1 MMVGAGT
8 ANRILARESS
18 FFVIQPEG
26 VAPKEGVAS
35 MSLCY
40 CWNGIS
46 CLGFT
51 AA

>member
-26 VAPKEGVAS
+26 VAPKEGLH
-35 MSLCY
+35 LCP
-40 CWNGIS
+40 CVIAGM
-46 CLGFT
+46 
-51 AA
+51 A